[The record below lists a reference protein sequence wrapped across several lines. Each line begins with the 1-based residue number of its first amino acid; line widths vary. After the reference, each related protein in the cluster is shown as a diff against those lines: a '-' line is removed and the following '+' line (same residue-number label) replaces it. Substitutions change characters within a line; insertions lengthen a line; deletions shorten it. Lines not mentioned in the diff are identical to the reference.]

1 MALINSKVKA
11 IINIK
16 RSISGSYRN
25 EGPLLLLNE
34 GIKIYDNCSNNILK
48 KIKNGD
54 VLELIDEQIYK
65 NGKVIASC
73 KCLYKKEVNKLF
85 KKAKS
90 RRNELLN
97 NFIDNTLKYAKKEKK
112 LILNIKTPDLSNYI
126 KDKEVLVVIRGAD
139 HRKDLEFIT
148 PYINVKK
155 PVIIAV
161 DGGADTCL
169 NLGICPDIIIGDMD
183 SVSDE
188 ALLCGSIIVVHV
200 YLNGKSPALKR
211 VKSLSLNAIEFS
223 APGTSEDIALLL
235 AYENEAKMITAI
247 GTHKNMF
254 DFLEKGRKG
263 MGSTLLVRLKI
274 GNKLID
280 LSGINKIYRNG
291 FNDE

>member
-1 MALINSKVKA
+1 MELINSKVKA
-11 IINIK
+11 IINIE
-16 RSISGSYRN
+16 RSISGSYPN

-34 GIKIYDNCSNNILK
+34 GIKIYDNCNNSILK

-54 VLELIDEQIYK
+54 MLELVEGKIYK
-65 NGKVIASC
+65 NGNLIASC
-73 KCLYKKEVNKLF
+73 KCLSKKKVNQLL
-85 KKAKS
+85 KKAKL
-90 RRNELLN
+90 RRDELLN
-97 NFIDNTLKYAKKEKK
+97 NFIDNTIKYAKKEKK
-112 LILNIKTPDLSNYI
+112 LILNINTPDLSNDI

-139 HRKDLEFIT
+139 HKKDLECIN
-148 PYINVKK
+148 PYIKEKK
-155 PVIIAV
+155 PVVIAV

-211 VKSLSLNAIEFS
+211 VKSLNLNAIKFF

-235 AYENEAKMITAI
+235 AYENDAKMITAV

-274 GNKLID
+274 GNKFID
-280 LSGINKIYRNG
+280 LSGINKINRNG
-291 FNDE
+291 Y